1 MMKIRHIAALC
12 LLSSIFSTGH
22 AQTSIA
28 IPAASGGGIKHVLP
42 QRFGINLDSQNGA
55 ANSQMMANLIAG
67 NGATFAPQIWNQ
79 GSICAASGATTT
91 VWPDNVTF
99 GAQPANFWQGA
110 TYQVYSG
117 ANIGATGTITS
128 NTMANGSTTG
138 ALYTLSAALSSPCAA
153 NDILILRCRTANSTC
168 AGGLTPAHVSGFGA
182 LSLYFT
188 GAGAATFETSDL
200 SPSSASTQA
209 LQLYAPVYSSDEFSN
224 DNAAINPG
232 FDGAI
237 GPLWTGNW
245 LNMNGTYT
253 LTFRAKASS
262 AGTGTPTI
270 RYKVS
275 RTGGGTVWLN
285 SFVTP
290 TVNSTPGAGWT
301 NYSFSFSASETGAQP
316 VQPVIVQVL
325 GTGGTILV
333 QDVALTEAQTATGND
348 TAFRDAVFLYLQAH
362 KPGTLRFMNGAI
374 AGCTLDALIA
384 TSPLSCGNTIFA
396 QYGYVNAWNLNQFL
410 YLAAKVGANPWFTMS
425 PFATPADWA
434 NAAAYFNAPCS
445 SGNSYATIRCN
456 FLAGTP
462 YAGETWVQ
470 VFNSVAPSGVGNI
483 YLENGNEVWNV
494 YGQTVFWNNST
505 SYGLLVGADN
515 AALKTSAYYSSQIHQ
530 VASGFVGSPSGPY
543 SWAYAVMTAACGI
556 TNGCPDFIDGA
567 PYVFNWATDMS
578 TPNVWT
584 SMFAEPV
591 NLNST
596 SGGNVNQMQVEAA
609 AFGAN
614 TAIYETNLG
623 TGTGITG
630 DTQSQ
635 INGIVAGVGSGLD
648 ATLNMLLGARD
659 VGIGVQNFFSLP
671 EIANE
676 WSDCTSITSNSCAAN
691 SALFAPLWGGNRYMP
706 GPEASGIMDRPSGL
720 MLQGIN
726 QAIGTKLNLLNTV
739 QTGTP
744 TYSQAAAQPL
754 PTYVYPFTG
763 NLNST
768 TTVSSVSNFGGLIVG
783 GVITGTGIPTGD
795 TIASL
800 NSGAGTLTLA
810 VAATATATGVN
821 LTSAFMTI
829 AANST
834 VPYVQAFGFGDGL
847 GNYSV
852 IAYNLDSVS
861 SHAITFTGSG
871 APTGS
876 CTKTVFTSTNI
887 TDNNETTWLGGT
899 PVVSYPSPGSY
910 PNCYTGDTLPPYSM
924 TTYVYAPGAV
934 TAYPPTFSPPAGSYT
949 GTQTVTLATATGG
962 CTADI
967 VWNTTNAQS
976 GGNLTGTS
984 STNPITVS
992 ATETIYA
999 QVQGCGGYLNS
1010 SISSAAYTIS
1020 TGAQTWYVRTD
1031 GGSIY
1036 DANQPSGQCDGK
1048 GDAAYPGTGVN
1059 QHCAV
1064 NDFRYL
1070 WDDQSGVSGAS
1081 YLWQPA
1087 GGDTIIIRGCAHNA
1101 HQTENYSPDCRIGW
1115 DTPTGTPYTWAIGRS
1130 NGGAHMPP
1138 IPNGTSGQHTVIEGG
1153 NFASCAAKSS
1163 AAVLFGGFGVSWEV
1177 DLTGSPYVDL
1187 NCLNITSHT
1196 QAVSGTNGICI
1207 THGTG
1212 YGVPCNTTVGS
1223 SLSDYDGDGIE
1234 TTNTTGPVNM
1244 TNVWLDGHS
1253 SSGIHGPIGGIITL
1267 NHVYFQF
1274 NGFAG
1279 WNFDDGS
1286 ATPDGSG
1293 AQLLQSYVTML
1304 GNGCNQEWP
1313 IVDAY
1318 PGQLCFD
1325 LNDGGFGDSWSGQQT
1340 NLGTLTC
1347 DHCTVLYNTKDGMI
1361 GPHTFLANMS
1371 LTNSTWQGN
1380 MGQVWKWNSQTGA
1393 VETATNNVINGN
1405 CNRMSQPITGWP
1417 SGFNTPLSLYCRAS
1431 ADVISVSGA
1440 PSSVMLFANNTIT
1453 TYQNTIWDFNCVTV
1467 NGCTTAQYITK
1478 NNLIWG
1484 DTVATN
1490 YYPGANGN
1498 APGVYY
1504 ISDSSDMVTAS
1515 YNLEFGVRDGTCYGG
1530 GVGTN
1535 GVCADPLLTGEPAQ
1549 GSVPPETSMDVFSA
1563 VGTGFYPTSSSPAK
1577 LAGTTYT
1584 GLPSTDFYNTATTS
1598 PPVIGAV
1605 NAMAAAGFSTITSGH
1620 TIKSGHIITQ

>member
-1 MMKIRHIAALC
+1 MKIRHIAALC

-28 IPAASGGGIKHVLP
+28 IPTASGGGIKHVLP

-55 ANSQMMANLIAG
+55 ANNQMMANLIAASG
-67 NGATFAPQIWNQ
+67 TTFAPQIWNQ

-99 GAQPANFWQGA
+99 GPQPANFWQGA
-110 TYQVYSG
+110 QYQVYSG
-117 ANIGATGTITS
+117 GNIGATGTITS

-138 ALYTLSAALSSPCAA
+138 ALYTLSPALSSPCAA

-168 AGGLTPAHVSGFGA
+168 AGGLTPAHVASFGS

-200 SPSSASTQA
+200 SPSSTSTQA

-348 TAFRDAVFLYLQAH
+348 TAFRDAVYLYLQAH
-362 KPGTLRFMNGAI
+362 KPGTLRFMNGGI
-374 AGCTLDALIA
+374 AGCTFDALIA
-384 TSPLSCGNTIFA
+384 TTPLSCGNSVFA
-396 QYGYVNAWNLNQFL
+396 QYSYVNSWNLNQFL
-410 YLAAKVGANPWFTMS
+410 YLAAKEGANPWFTMS

-445 SGNSYATIRCN
+445 SGNAYATIRCN

-596 SGGNVNQMQVEAA
+596 SGGNVNQMQVEAQT
-609 AFGAN
+609 FGAN

-810 VAATATATGVN
+810 VAATATATGVS

-829 AANST
+829 AANAT

-924 TTYVYAPGAV
+924 TTYTYTVGTP
-934 TAYPPTFSPPAGSYT
+934 TAYPPTFSPPAGAYT
-949 GTQTVTLATATGG
+949 GTQTVTLATATSG

-984 STNPITVS
+984 TTNPITVS

-1020 TGAQTWYVRTD
+1020 TGAQTWYVNPTT
-1031 GGSIY
+1031 GGTRYSSL
-1036 DANQPSGQCDGK
+1036 NTSGQCNGLSSS
-1048 GDAAYPGTGVN
+1048 AYVSGVN
-1059 QHCAV
+1059 QPCPY
-1064 NDFRYL
+1064 NDPRLL
-1070 WDDQSGVSGAS
+1070 WNDPYS
-1081 YLWQPA
+1081 YNVRAWVIN
-1087 GGDTIIIRGCAHNA
+1087 GGDTVIFSGYEQSTGLTGQISGSVSLGSNLFCFG
-1101 HQTENYSPDCRIGW
+1101 IGSQC
-1115 DTPTGTPYTWAIGRS
+1115 TPPAIPS
-1130 NGGAHMPP
+1130 
-1138 IPNGTSGQHTVIEGG
+1138 GTSGQHTRLLGNLCQTSCYTAWAGSAFIAPIGWFLPDPTKVEYLWGG
-1153 NFASCAAKSS
+1153 
-1163 AAVLFGGFGVSWEV
+1163 
-1177 DLTGSPYVDL
+1177 
-1187 NCLNITSHT
+1187 
-1196 QAVSGTNGICI
+1196 GT
-1207 THGTG
+1207 
-1212 YGVPCNTTVGS
+1212 
-1223 SLSDYDGDGIE
+1223 
-1234 TTNTTGPVNM
+1234 
-1244 TNVWLDGHS
+1244 
-1253 SSGIHGPIGGIITL
+1253 SSGIPEFLLSVAGSQNVDIQGLDFSDHSSCNSFGSPANPNGCANQYLAAGVGILTNNTTSNILIQDTRLHGFQARGLWGPIGGPITMTRDQI
-1267 NHVYFQF
+1267 NF

-1279 WNFDDGS
+1279 WDFDDGS
-1286 ATPDGSG
+1286 ATPDASGSSIT
-1293 AQLLQSYVTML
+1293 ATYVVMT
-1304 GNGCNQEWP
+1304 GNGCNEE
-1313 IVDAY
+1313 Y
-1318 PGQLCFD
+1318 PVTDSYPAWSCYDSGT
-1325 LNDGGFGDSWSGQQT
+1325 GGFGDSWSGQQT
-1340 NLGTLTC
+1340 ELDAFFCN
-1347 DHCTVLYNTKDGMI
+1347 HCAQLYNTKDGFI
-1361 GPHTFLANMS
+1361 GPHTTIHNLTIENSMS
-1371 LTNSTWQGN
+1371 AGN
-1380 MGQVWKWNSQTGA
+1380 EGQQWKW
-1393 VETATNNVINGN
+1393 ATTTYNTTTVINNLTVGN
-1405 CNRMSQPITGWP
+1405 CNRLSVSTGLP
-1417 SGFNTPLSLYCRAS
+1417 GAPADYYASLGALCRAAGDVFS
-1431 ADVISVSGA
+1431 FGADANSTV
-1440 PSSVMLFANNTIT
+1440 LLANNTT
-1453 TYQNTIWDFNCVTV
+1453 VTYQPTV
-1467 NGCTTAQYITK
+1467 NDVTCDTTNACGATTFTFL
-1478 NNLIWG
+1478 NNLNLGYTCTVSSCYPSPSG
-1484 DTVATN
+1484 D
-1490 YYPGANGN
+1490 
-1498 APGVYY
+1498 APGMYY
-1504 ISDSSDMVTAS
+1504 TTPGDSSITLTAS
-1515 YNLEFGVRDGTCYGG
+1515 YNLEYGVRNGTCYGG

-1549 GSVPPETSMDVFSA
+1549 GSIPPQTTLDAFN
-1563 VGTGFYPTSSSPAK
+1563 FYPTSSSPAK

-1605 NAMAAAGFSTITSGH
+1605 NAMAAAGFSTITSGSV
-1620 TIKSGHIITQ
+1620 IKSGHTITQ